1 MTCVKFDLISAFR
14 LWTNS
19 EKCLSFSIGSHL
31 SIICFT
37 HISERNNMKTLHMS
51 VLVAITILFS
61 SVALADP
68 KEFKDADV
76 NADGFLDSAEFAN
89 CGVEEPFKEFD
100 GDGDGK
106 VSKEEYEEKL
116 QECE

>member
-1 MTCVKFDLISAFR
+1 MKILNLIA
-14 LWTNS
+14 LV
-19 EKCLSFSIGSHL
+19 SI
-31 SIICFT
+31 T
-37 HISERNNMKTLHMS
+37 T
-51 VLVAITILFS
+51 LFS
-61 SVALADP
+61 GIAFADP

-100 GDGDGK
+100 GNGDGK
-106 VSKEEYEEKL
+106 VSKDEYEEKL